1 MFALPAVPEL
11 RAVLERLWRPGVLP
25 ERPRQPRPPSL
36 VIRPTAVRRSFCP
49 GLYTRSRHHIDLAV
63 GPGMGLA
70 DVVGT
75 LLHEA
80 THAAGPMGHDRTF
93 RFLFREV
100 ARAAAGIWLPDVD
113 VPQPAFDDLLVER
126 LEGLACPSALLYGPD
141 GMRLA

>member
-1 MFALPAVPEL
+1 MFSLPAVSDF

-25 ERPRQPRPPSL
+25 ERPRQARPPSL
-36 VIRPTAVRRSFCP
+36 VIRRTAVRRPFCP
-49 GLYTRSRHHIDLAV
+49 GLYTRSRHRIDVEV

-113 VPQPAFDDLLVER
+113 VPQPAFDDSVVER
-126 LEGLACPSALLYGPD
+126 LEGLGDTPALLYGPD